1 MNNMMR
7 LKFFSLLLLIPFF
20 FSQCTLFSGDRL
32 PVTRDTTITPASSF
46 NNLFFDSSQI
56 SDFLAKETRYAAF
69 AEQFMDFYK
78 ERNFQYAWIDSSGLS
93 EQALNFINLENNYI
107 QDMDDSSL
115 HNPRLNRLKDSILK
129 KKKIGVNQL
138 KERMTATELLITG
151 QFFLY
156 SAKTFQ
162 GSDLN
167 AAELGW
173 FIPRK
178 KINLTEM
185 LGNAVATGE
194 LYPRQN
200 RLQNRQY
207 ALLQQELIK
216 YIALARQPE
225 PDTMANTA
233 TTLHLGDS
241 GQLILAIKER
251 LKYLGDTSLGQKP
264 DNHFDSSLLLAVRKF
279 QQRTG
284 LTPDG
289 SIGNKMIREL
299 NVPIK
304 KRIRQILINLE
315 RVRWLPAENDSNYIL
330 VNIPEFKMH
339 VYDSLNWKYDMR
351 VIVGTAANSSA
362 IFSGQLRYIVFSP
375 YWNVPESIV
384 LKEIMPAMA
393 RNPNYLTKNHM
404 EITGYKGKIPIIR
417 QLPGPWNS
425 LGLVKFL
432 FPNNYSIYLHDTP
445 NRNLFQQSNRSL
457 SHGCIRIGEPKK
469 FAAYL
474 LRKDPSWTEKRIDS
488 AMHQK
493 KEQWVTL
500 PKGLPVL
507 LVYFTAWV
515 DREGQLNFRKDIY
528 GHDARMEA
536 KLFER

>member
-1 MNNMMR
+1 MNIIMR
-7 LKFFSLLLLIPFF
+7 FKYLFWVLIIPVL
-20 FSQCTLFSGDRL
+20 FSQCNLLSGDKL

-56 SDFLAKETRYAAF
+56 TEFLAKETRYAAF
-69 AEQFMDFYK
+69 AEQYMDFYK
-78 ERNFQYAWIDSSGLS
+78 GRNFQYAWIDSSGLS
-93 EQALNFINLENNYI
+93 EQAFNFINLENNYI

-115 HNPRLNRLKDSILK
+115 HNPRLNLLKDSIVN
-129 KKKIGVNQL
+129 KKKIGSTLL
-138 KERMTATELLITG
+138 KERMTAAELLITG

-185 LGNAVATGE
+185 LGNAVTNGE

-200 RLQNRQY
+200 NLQNRQY
-207 ALLQQELIK
+207 ALLQQELVK

-225 PDTMANTA
+225 SDTIAILSKP
-233 TTLHLGDS
+233 LHLGDS
-241 GQLILAIKER
+241 GQLILAIKQR
-251 LKYLGDTSLGQKP
+251 LKYLGDTSMGQTP
-264 DNHFDSSLLLAVRKF
+264 DDHFDSTLLAATKKF

-289 SIGNKMIREL
+289 SIGNKMISEL

-339 VYDSLNWKYDMR
+339 VYDSSSWKYDMR

-362 IFSGQLRYIVFSP
+362 IFSGQLRYVVFSP
-375 YWNVPESIV
+375 FWNVPESIV

-393 RNPNYLTKNHM
+393 KNPNYLTKNHM
-404 EITGYKGKIPIIR
+404 EITGYIGKIPIIR
-417 QLPGPWNS
+417 QIPGPWNS

-488 AMHQK
+488 AMHLK

-515 DREGQLNFRKDIY
+515 DRQGELNFRKDIY

>member
-1 MNNMMR
+1 MR
-7 LKFFSLLLLIPFF
+7 VKYFLFLLLVPFF
-20 FSQCTLFSGDRL
+20 FEQCNLFSEDRA
-32 PVTRDTTITPASSF
+32 PVIRDTTITPASSF

-56 SDFLAKETRYAAF
+56 AEFLASETRYAAY
-69 AEQFMDFYK
+69 AEQYMDFYRG
-78 ERNFQYAWIDSSGLS
+78 RNFQYAWIDSSGLS
-93 EQALNFINLENNYI
+93 EQAQNFINLENNYI
-107 QDMDDSSL
+107 QDMEDSSL
-115 HNPRLNRLKDSILK
+115 HNPRLNRLKDSILQ
-129 KKKIGVNQL
+129 KKKIKANIL
-138 KERMTATELLITG
+138 KERTTATELLLTG

-162 GSDLN
+162 GSN
-167 AAELGW
+167 INTSELGW

-185 LGNAVATGE
+185 LGNAVNTGE
-194 LYPRQN
+194 LYPQQN
-200 RLQNRQY
+200 KLQNRQY
-207 ALLQQELIK
+207 ALLQEQLVK
-216 YIALARQPE
+216 YIALSRKPE
-225 PDTMANTA
+225 PDT
-233 TTLHLGDS
+233 LLPLSKPFHIGDS
-241 GQLILAIKER
+241 GRVILTIKQR
-251 LKYLGDTSLGQKP
+251 LRYFG
-264 DNHFDSSLLLAVRKF
+264 DSSLGEPLNEQFDSALYLTTRRF
-279 QQRTG
+279 QQRMG
-284 LTPDG
+284 LAVDG
-289 SIGNKMIREL
+289 TIGNKMVSEL

-339 VYDSLNWKYDMR
+339 VYDSSRWNYDMR

-384 LKEIMPAMA
+384 IKEIMPALA
-393 RNPNYLTKNHM
+393 KNPNYLAKNHM
-404 EITGYKGKIPIIR
+404 EITGYRGKTPIIR
-417 QLPGPWNS
+417 QIPGPWNA

-469 FAAYL
+469 FATYL
-474 LRKDPSWTEKRIDS
+474 LRNDPGWTEKRIDS
-488 AMHQK
+488 AMHLK

-500 PKGLPVL
+500 PKGVPVL

-515 DREGQLNFRKDIY
+515 DRDGQLNFRKDIY

>member
-1 MNNMMR
+1 MMR
-7 LKFFSLLLLIPFF
+7 FKYLLLLLVIPLF

-32 PVTRDTTITPASSF
+32 PVARDTTITPASSF

-56 SDFLAKETRYAAF
+56 AHFLAKETRYAGF
-69 AEQFMDFYK
+69 MEQYMDFYRG
-78 ERNFQYAWIDSSGLS
+78 RNFQYAWFDSSGLS

-115 HNPRLNRLKDSILK
+115 HNPRLNQLKDSIVNK
-129 KKKIGVNQL
+129 KKLRADLL
-138 KERMTATELLITG
+138 KERMTAAELLITG

-156 SAKTFQ
+156 SAKTIQ

-185 LGNAVATGE
+185 LGNAVTNGE

-200 RLQNRQY
+200 SLQNRQY
-207 ALLQQELIK
+207 ALLQQELVK
-216 YIALARQPE
+216 YIALARQTE
-225 PDTMANTA
+225 PDTIA
-233 TTLHLGDS
+233 TIAKPLHLGDS
-241 GQLILAIKER
+241 GQVILAIKQR
-251 LKYLGDTSLGQKP
+251 LKYLGDSTPGAIP
-264 DNHFDSSLLLAVRKF
+264 DIHFDSTLWLATKKF
-279 QQRTG
+279 QQRMG

-289 SIGNKMIREL
+289 SIGNKMISEL

-339 VYDSLNWKYDMR
+339 VYDSSRWNYDMR

-384 LKEIMPAMA
+384 IKEIMPAMA
-393 RNPNYLTKNHM
+393 RNPNYLAKNHM

-474 LRKDPSWTEKRIDS
+474 LRNDRSWTEKRIDS
-488 AMHQK
+488 AMHLK

>member
-1 MNNMMR
+1 MMR
-7 LKFFSLLLLIPFF
+7 FKYLLLLLFIPLF
-20 FSQCTLFSGDRL
+20 FSQCNLFSGDRL
-32 PVTRDTTITPASSF
+32 PVARDTTITPASSF

-56 SDFLAKETRYAAF
+56 TYFLAKETRYAGF
-69 AEQFMDFYK
+69 IEQYMDFYRG
-78 ERNFQYAWIDSSGLS
+78 RNFQYAWFDSSGLS

-115 HNPRLNRLKDSILK
+115 HNPRLNQLKDSIVNK
-129 KKKIGVNQL
+129 KKLRADLL
-138 KERMTATELLITG
+138 KERMTAAELLITG

-185 LGNAVATGE
+185 LGNAVTNGE

-200 RLQNRQY
+200 SLQNRQY
-207 ALLQQELIK
+207 ALLQQELVK
-216 YIALARQPE
+216 YIALARQTE
-225 PDTMANTA
+225 PDTIA
-233 TTLHLGDS
+233 TIAKPLHLGDS
-241 GQLILAIKER
+241 GQVILAIKQR
-251 LKYLGDTSLGQKP
+251 LKYLGDSIPGATP
-264 DNHFDSSLLLAVRKF
+264 DIHFDSTLWLATKKF
-279 QQRTG
+279 QQRMG

-289 SIGNKMIREL
+289 SIGNKMISEL

-339 VYDSLNWKYDMR
+339 VYDSSRWNYDMR

-384 LKEIMPAMA
+384 IKEIMPAMA
-393 RNPNYLTKNHM
+393 RNPNYLAKNHM

-474 LRKDPSWTEKRIDS
+474 LRNDRNWTEKRIDS
-488 AMHQK
+488 AMHLK